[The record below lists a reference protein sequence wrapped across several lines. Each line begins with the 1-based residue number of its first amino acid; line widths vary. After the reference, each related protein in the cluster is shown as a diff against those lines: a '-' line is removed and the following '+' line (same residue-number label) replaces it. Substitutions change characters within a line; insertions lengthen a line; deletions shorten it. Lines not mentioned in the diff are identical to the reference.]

1 MRVDGAP
8 NPELIHHRRERP
20 DLRADAALA
29 PEASRHHQPHGCR
42 NAQLG
47 RITHFVF
54 KKDRVGRCQC
64 ITAGTPTDK
73 PLGRRRTCRGRVR
86 R

>member
-29 PEASRHHQPHGCR
+29 PEANRHHQPHGCR
-42 NAQLG
+42 NARLG
-47 RITHFVF
+47 RITRFVF
-54 KKDRVGRCQC
+54 KKDRVGRCRC
-64 ITAGTPTDK
+64 INAGTPTDK
-73 PLGRRRTCRGRVR
+73 PLGDRKSVV
-86 R
+86 